1 MRGIMSTSR
10 TNLREACLSEAIR
23 TIEKDGIEGLSLRKV
38 ARRLGVSHQA
48 PYKHFASREHLLAEV
63 VADAFADFA
72 VFLDKRT
79 RSSRTEDE
87 LLAMGL
93 AYIEF
98 ALKHPLKYRLMFS
111 TTLPDRSEH
120 PVMLEKAERSYLLLK
135 DCLSGLEYAHRPDI
149 DEAMLERDAMLI
161 LTLVHGLV
169 TALTSDAMDTM
180 PISEQA
186 RESAIAHTLA
196 RIGTILGGSVP
207 TEPEMERISEA
218 VRDRIP
224 TGAVTLNLRD

>member
-1 MRGIMSTSR
+1 MSGSR
-10 TNLREACLSEAIR
+10 TSLREACLSEAMR
-23 TIEKDGIEGLSLRKV
+23 TIEVDGIEALSLRKV

-48 PYKHFASREHLLAEV
+48 PYKHFPSREHLLAEV
-63 VADAFADFA
+63 VAEAFAEFADF
-72 VFLDKRT
+72 LDQRT
-79 RSSRTEDE
+79 RTSQIEDE

-98 ALKHPLKYRLMFS
+98 ALKYPLKYRLMFS

-135 DCLSGLEYAHRPDI
+135 DCLSSLEYARRPDI
-149 DEAMLERDAMLI
+149 DDAMLERDAMLI

-169 TALTSDAMDTM
+169 TVLTSDAMDTM
-180 PISEQA
+180 PISKAA
-186 RESAIAHTLA
+186 REGAIAHTLA

-207 TEPEMERISEA
+207 TETEM
-218 VRDRIP
+218 DRIMRAADEVLP
-224 TGAVTLNLRD
+224 QAA

>member
-1 MRGIMSTSR
+1 MSNSR
-10 TNLREACLSEAIR
+10 TNLREACLSEAMR

-63 VADAFADFA
+63 VAEAFADFA
-72 VFLDKRT
+72 DFLDERT
-79 RSSRTEDE
+79 KTSQIGDE

-98 ALKHPLKYRLMFS
+98 ALAYPLKYRLMFS

-120 PVMLEKAERSYLLLK
+120 PVMLKKAERSYLLLK
-135 DCLSGLEYAHRPDI
+135 DSLSRLEYARRPGI
-149 DEAMLERDAMLI
+149 DDVMLERDAMLI

-169 TALTSDAMDTM
+169 TALTSDAMDTL
-180 PISEQA
+180 PISKAA

-218 VRDRIP
+218 VHDRIP
-224 TGAVTLNLRD
+224 TAADTLGLRD